1 MKDCPCCST
10 EMVRQIHDKQ
20 VYWFCRHCWEPM
32 FVSDLNRWGSLSSGN
47 LATQIELKKQTSS
60 VLA

>member
-10 EMVRQIHDKQ
+10 PMIRQIHDKQ